1 MDLIYADENR
11 IDQGVMDA
19 YELDMAYGSDE
30 NNFTCTIDR
39 GSHCCTEGFF
49 LYVEG
54 EEYGGIV
61 DKVKVNT
68 EKDEITYSG
77 RTWHGI
83 LEKKIICPEDGQ
95 DYAVFDGEANK
106 VLQTI
111 IDRIDLGDLFEASTE
126 DTGIQIQAFQMDR
139 YIDAYTGIC
148 KMLKDADAKLNII
161 WKNKKV
167 VLSAQLRQDYS
178 QDEEFNTAQVD
189 FTIEKNYR
197 PVNHI
202 ICLGQGDLKNRAV
215 IHLFCDENGG
225 IQPYATKDIP
235 LQDSDYILGTSR
247 KVMDGEDE
255 VVEILDYPNAEITE
269 NYILLNT
276 QPSDWKKNSTAYFFQ
291 DDKDKFKEVEEV
303 EVRYKLQKIQP
314 YDWAVNFSEYY
325 VKSGNTYKNV
335 EGQTVMQLQTSQ
347 PSDWGTKYED
357 YFTKNGSSYPSVK
370 GVEKTTYRKQ
380 TKKPSDWSKNYK
392 NYFEFYSDGV
402 TSKYQNVSGIT
413 KYRYVLQTRKP
424 TDWADSCTSYYKKK
438 KKGGYEN
445 VSKTKKKKA
454 PAWRAKTYYTRIS
467 YEVPPAWKANH
478 YYTEVNT
485 VSAPA
490 WSANKYYTQND
501 NVAPAWSQNKYYS
514 ETDETVAPA
523 WTANKYF
530 KMVTDQYAVMV
541 QSAVERIEEAHQA
554 DDMKIAL
561 EETEQVYDV
570 GDIVGTSE
578 ETTGITAV
586 QEVCKKIIKI
596 NNDDVTITYEVN

>member
-139 YIDAYTGIC
+139 YIDAYSGIC

-303 EVRYKLQKIQP
+303 EVGYKLQKIQP

-380 TKKPSDWSKNYK
+380 AKKPSDWSKNYK

>member
-39 GSHCCTEGFF
+39 ESHCCTEGFF

-111 IDRIDLGDLFEASTE
+111 IDRIDLGDLFEASAE

-235 LQDSDYILGTSR
+235 LQDSDYILGTSG

-269 NYILLNT
+269 NYILLST

-303 EVRYKLQKIQP
+303 EVGYKLQKIQP

-325 VKSGNTYKNV
+325 VISGNTYKNV
-335 EGQTVMQLQTSQ
+335 EGQTVMQLQTSR

-380 TKKPSDWSKNYK
+380 AKKPSDWSKNYK

-490 WSANKYYTQND
+490 WSTNKYYTQND

-541 QSAVERIEEAHQA
+541 QNAVERMEEAHQA

>member
-161 WKNKKV
+161 WKKKKV

-303 EVRYKLQKIQP
+303 EVGYKLQKIQP

-380 TKKPSDWSKNYK
+380 AKKPSDWSKNYK

>member
-303 EVRYKLQKIQP
+303 EVGYKLQKIQP
-314 YDWAVNFSEYY
+314 YDWVVNFSEYY

-380 TKKPSDWSKNYK
+380 AKKPSDWSKNYK

>member
-30 NNFTCTIDR
+30 NNFTCAIDR
-39 GSHCCTEGFF
+39 ESHCCTEGFF

-111 IDRIDLGDLFEASTE
+111 IDRIDLGDLFEASSE

-178 QDEEFNTAQVD
+178 QDEEFNTTQVD

-225 IQPYATKDIP
+225 IQPYATKDVP

-255 VVEILDYPNAEITE
+255 VVETLDYPNAEITE
-269 NYILLNT
+269 NYILLST
-276 QPSDWKKNSTAYFFQ
+276 QPFDWKKNSTAYFFQ

-303 EVRYKLQKIQP
+303 EVGYRLQKIQP

-325 VKSGNTYKNV
+325 VKNGSTYKNV
-335 EGQTVMQLQTSQ
+335 EGQTVKQLQTSQ
-347 PSDWGTKYED
+347 PSDWSTKYED
-357 YFTKNGSSYPSVK
+357 YFTKSGSSYTSVK

-380 TKKPSDWSKNYK
+380 AKKPSDWSKNYK

-402 TSKYQNVSGIT
+402 TNKYQNVSGIT
-413 KYRYVLQTRKP
+413 KYKYVLQTRKP

-490 WSANKYYTQND
+490 WSQNKYYTQND

-523 WTANKYF
+523 WAANKYF

-541 QSAVERIEEAHQA
+541 QNAVERMEEAHQA

>member
-1 MDLIYADENR
+1 MDLIYADAHR
-11 IDQGVMDA
+11 VDQGVMDA

-39 GSHCCTEGFF
+39 ASHCCAEGFF

-68 EKDEITYSG
+68 EKDEIMYSG

-111 IDRIDLGDLFEASTE
+111 IDRIDLGDLFEASSE

-225 IQPYATKDIP
+225 IQPYATKDVP
-235 LQDSDYILGTSR
+235 LQDSDYIQGTSK

-269 NYILLNT
+269 NYILLT
-276 QPSDWKKNSTAYFFQ
+276 AQPSDWKKNSTAYFFQ
-291 DDKDKFKEVEEV
+291 DDNDKFKEVEEV
-303 EVRYKLQKIQP
+303 EVKYKPQKIQP

-325 VKSGNTYKNV
+325 VKSGSTYKNV
-335 EGQTVMQLQTSQ
+335 EGQTVKQLQTSQ
-347 PSDWGTKYED
+347 PSDWSTKYED
-357 YFTKNGSSYPSVK
+357 YFTKNGSSYTSVK
-370 GVEKTTYRKQ
+370 GVERTTYRKQ
-380 TKKPSDWSKNYK
+380 AKKPSDWSKNYK

-413 KYRYVLQTRKP
+413 KYKYVLQTRKP

-485 VSAPA
+485 TSAPA

-541 QSAVERIEEAHQA
+541 QNAVERMEKAHQA

>member
-303 EVRYKLQKIQP
+303 EVGYKLQKIQP

-357 YFTKNGSSYPSVK
+357 YFTKNGSNYPSVK

-380 TKKPSDWSKNYK
+380 AKKPSDWSKNYK

>member
-247 KVMDGEDE
+247 KVRDGEDE

-303 EVRYKLQKIQP
+303 EVGYKLQKIQP

-380 TKKPSDWSKNYK
+380 AKKPSDWSKNYK

>member
-1 MDLIYADENR
+1 MDLIYADAYR
-11 IDQGVMDA
+11 VDQGVMDA

-39 GSHCCTEGFF
+39 ESHCCTEGFF

-111 IDRIDLGDLFEASTE
+111 IDRIDLGDLFEASSK

-167 VLSAQLRQDYS
+167 ILSAQLRQDYS

-225 IQPYATKDIP
+225 IQPYATKDVP

-269 NYILLNT
+269 NYILLT
-276 QPSDWKKNSTAYFFQ
+276 AQPSDWKKNSTAYFFQ
-291 DDKDKFKEVEEV
+291 DDNDKFTEVEEV
-303 EVRYKLQKIQP
+303 EVEYKLQKIQP

-325 VKSGNTYKNV
+325 VKSGSTYKNV
-335 EGQTVMQLQTSQ
+335 EGQTVKQLQTSR
-347 PSDWGTKYED
+347 PSDWSTKYED
-357 YFTKNGSSYPSVK
+357 YFTKSGSSYTSVK
-370 GVEKTTYRKQ
+370 GVERTTYRKQ
-380 TKKPSDWSKNYK
+380 AKKPSDWSKNYK

-413 KYRYVLQTRKP
+413 KYKYVLQTRKP

-485 VSAPA
+485 TSAPA

-541 QSAVERIEEAHQA
+541 QNAVERMEKAHQA

>member
-303 EVRYKLQKIQP
+303 EVGYKLQKIQP

-380 TKKPSDWSKNYK
+380 AKKPSDWSKNYK

-541 QSAVERIEEAHQA
+541 QSAVERIEEAHQD

>member
-303 EVRYKLQKIQP
+303 EVGYKLQKIQP

-380 TKKPSDWSKNYK
+380 AKKPSDWSKNYK

-514 ETDETVAPA
+514 ETDETVALA

>member
-303 EVRYKLQKIQP
+303 EVGYKLQKIQP

-380 TKKPSDWSKNYK
+380 AKKPSDWSKNYK

-501 NVAPAWSQNKYYS
+501 NVAPTWSQNKYYS

>member
-303 EVRYKLQKIQP
+303 EVGYKLQKIQP

-357 YFTKNGSSYPSVK
+357 YFTKNGSSYPAVK

-380 TKKPSDWSKNYK
+380 AKKPSDWSKNYK

>member
-303 EVRYKLQKIQP
+303 EVGYKLQKIQP

-380 TKKPSDWSKNYK
+380 AKKPSDWSKNYK

-523 WTANKYF
+523 WIANKYF

>member
-68 EKDEITYSG
+68 EKAEITYSG

-269 NYILLNT
+269 NYILLST

-303 EVRYKLQKIQP
+303 EVGYKLQKIQP

-335 EGQTVMQLQTSQ
+335 EGKTVMQLQTSQ

-380 TKKPSDWSKNYK
+380 AKKPSDWSKNYK

>member
-235 LQDSDYILGTSR
+235 LQDSDYIMGTSR

-303 EVRYKLQKIQP
+303 EVGYKLQKIQP

-380 TKKPSDWSKNYK
+380 AKKPSDWSKNYK

>member
-247 KVMDGEDE
+247 KVMDGENE

-303 EVRYKLQKIQP
+303 EVGYKLQKIQP

-380 TKKPSDWSKNYK
+380 AKKPSDWSKNYK

>member
-1 MDLIYADENR
+1 
-11 IDQGVMDA
+11 
-19 YELDMAYGSDE
+19 
-30 NNFTCTIDR
+30 
-39 GSHCCTEGFF
+39 
-49 LYVEG
+49 
-54 EEYGGIV
+54 
-61 DKVKVNT
+61 
-68 EKDEITYSG
+68 
-77 RTWHGI
+77 
-83 LEKKIICPEDGQ
+83 
-95 DYAVFDGEANK
+95 
-106 VLQTI
+106 
-111 IDRIDLGDLFEASTE
+111 
-126 DTGIQIQAFQMDR
+126 MDR

-225 IQPYATKDIP
+225 IQPYATKDVP
-235 LQDSDYILGTSR
+235 LQDSDYIPGTSK

-269 NYILLNT
+269 NYILLT
-276 QPSDWKKNSTAYFFQ
+276 SQPSDWKKNSTAYFFQ
-291 DDKDKFKEVEEV
+291 DDNDKFKEVEEV
-303 EVRYKLQKIQP
+303 EVEYKLQKIQP

-325 VKSGNTYKNV
+325 VKSGSTYKNV
-335 EGQTVMQLQTSQ
+335 EGQTVKQLQTSQ
-347 PSDWGTKYED
+347 PSDWSTKYED
-357 YFTKNGSSYPSVK
+357 YFTKSGSSYTSVK
-370 GVEKTTYRKQ
+370 GVERTTYRKQ
-380 TKKPSDWSKNYK
+380 AKKPSDWSKNYK

-413 KYRYVLQTRKP
+413 KYKYVLQTRKP

-485 VSAPA
+485 TSAPA

-541 QSAVERIEEAHQA
+541 QNAVERMEKAHQA

>member
-111 IDRIDLGDLFEASTE
+111 IDQIDLGDLFEASTE

-303 EVRYKLQKIQP
+303 EVGYKLQKIQP

-380 TKKPSDWSKNYK
+380 AKKPSDWSKNYK

>member
-139 YIDAYTGIC
+139 YIDAYTGIY

-303 EVRYKLQKIQP
+303 EVGYKLQKIQP

-380 TKKPSDWSKNYK
+380 AKKPPDWSKNYK

>member
-303 EVRYKLQKIQP
+303 EVGYKLQKIQP

-325 VKSGNTYKNV
+325 VKSGNTYKKV

-380 TKKPSDWSKNYK
+380 AKKPSDWSKNYK

>member
-1 MDLIYADENR
+1 MDLIHADAHR
-11 IDQGVMDA
+11 VDQGVMDA

-39 GSHCCTEGFF
+39 ASHCCKEGFF

-54 EEYGGIV
+54 EEYGGII

-111 IDRIDLGDLFEASTE
+111 IDRIDLGDLFEASSE

-225 IQPYATKDIP
+225 IQPYATKDVP
-235 LQDSDYILGTSR
+235 LQDSDYIMGTSR
-247 KVMDGEDE
+247 KVMDGENE

-269 NYILLNT
+269 NYILLST

-291 DDKDKFKEVEEV
+291 DDNDKFKEVEEV
-303 EVRYKLQKIQP
+303 EVEYKLQKIQP

-325 VKSGNTYKNV
+325 VKNGSTYKNV
-335 EGQTVMQLQTSQ
+335 EGQTVKQLQTSQ
-347 PSDWGTKYED
+347 PSDWSTKYED
-357 YFTKNGSSYPSVK
+357 YFTKSGSSYTSVK
-370 GVEKTTYRKQ
+370 GVERTTYRKQ
-380 TKKPSDWSKNYK
+380 AKKPSDWSKNYK

-413 KYRYVLQTRKP
+413 KYKYVLQTRKP

-454 PAWRAKTYYTRIS
+454 PAWRTKTYYTRIS

-485 VSAPA
+485 TSAPA

-523 WTANKYF
+523 WTANKFF

-541 QSAVERIEEAHQA
+541 QNAVERMEKAHQA

>member
-303 EVRYKLQKIQP
+303 EVGYKLQKIQP

-357 YFTKNGSSYPSVK
+357 YFAKNGSSYPSVK

-380 TKKPSDWSKNYK
+380 AKKPSDWSKNYK

>member
-49 LYVEG
+49 MYVEG

-303 EVRYKLQKIQP
+303 EVGYKLQKIQP

-380 TKKPSDWSKNYK
+380 AKKPSDWSKNYK

>member
-303 EVRYKLQKIQP
+303 EVGYKLQKIKP

-380 TKKPSDWSKNYK
+380 AKKPSDWSKNYK

>member
-39 GSHCCTEGFF
+39 ESHCCTEGFF

-303 EVRYKLQKIQP
+303 EVGYKLQKIQP

-370 GVEKTTYRKQ
+370 GAEKTTYRKQ
-380 TKKPSDWSKNYK
+380 AKKPSDWSKNYK

>member
-303 EVRYKLQKIQP
+303 EVGYKLQKIQP

-357 YFTKNGSSYPSVK
+357 YFTKNGSSYHSVK

-380 TKKPSDWSKNYK
+380 AKKPSDWSKNYK

-402 TSKYQNVSGIT
+402 TSKYQNVSGIA

>member
-303 EVRYKLQKIQP
+303 EVGYKLQKIQP

-380 TKKPSDWSKNYK
+380 AKKPSDWSKNYK

-402 TSKYQNVSGIT
+402 TSKYQNVSGIA

-454 PAWRAKTYYTRIS
+454 PAWSAKTYYTRIS

>member
-303 EVRYKLQKIQP
+303 EVGYKLQKIQP
-314 YDWAVNFSEYY
+314 YDWAVNLSEYY

-380 TKKPSDWSKNYK
+380 AKKPSDWSKNYK

-596 NNDDVTITYEVN
+596 NNDDATITYEVN

>member
-303 EVRYKLQKIQP
+303 EVGYKLQKIQP

-380 TKKPSDWSKNYK
+380 AKKPSDWSKNYK

-501 NVAPAWSQNKYYS
+501 NVAPAWRQNKYYS

>member
-126 DTGIQIQAFQMDR
+126 DTEIQIQAFQMDR

-303 EVRYKLQKIQP
+303 EVGYKLQKIQP

-380 TKKPSDWSKNYK
+380 AKKPSDWSKNYK

>member
-1 MDLIYADENR
+1 MDLIYADAHR
-11 IDQGVMDA
+11 VDQGVMDA

-39 GSHCCTEGFF
+39 ASHCCTEGFF

-68 EKDEITYSG
+68 EKDEIMYSG

-111 IDRIDLGDLFEASTE
+111 IDRIDLGDLFEASSE

-167 VLSAQLRQDYS
+167 ILSAQLRQDYS

-225 IQPYATKDIP
+225 IQPYATKDVP

-269 NYILLNT
+269 NYILLT
-276 QPSDWKKNSTAYFFQ
+276 AQPSDWKKNSTAYFFQ
-291 DDKDKFKEVEEV
+291 DDNDKFTEVEEV
-303 EVRYKLQKIQP
+303 EVEYKLQKIQP

-325 VKSGNTYKNV
+325 VKSGSTYKNV
-335 EGQTVMQLQTSQ
+335 EGQTVKQLQTSR
-347 PSDWGTKYED
+347 PSDWSAKYED
-357 YFTKNGSSYPSVK
+357 YFTKSGSSYTSVK
-370 GVEKTTYRKQ
+370 GVERTTYRKQ
-380 TKKPSDWSKNYK
+380 AKKPSDWSKNYK

-413 KYRYVLQTRKP
+413 KYKYVLQTRKP

-485 VSAPA
+485 TSAPA

-541 QSAVERIEEAHQA
+541 QNAVERMEKAHQA

-578 ETTGITAV
+578 EITGITAV

>member
-1 MDLIYADENR
+1 MDLIHADAHR
-11 IDQGVMDA
+11 VDQGVMDA

-39 GSHCCTEGFF
+39 ASHCCKEGFF

-54 EEYGGIV
+54 EEYGGII

-111 IDRIDLGDLFEASTE
+111 IDRIDLGDLFEASSE

-202 ICLGQGDLKNRAV
+202 ICLGQGNLKNRAV

-225 IQPYATKDIP
+225 IQPYATKDVP
-235 LQDSDYILGTSR
+235 LQDSDYIPGTSK
-247 KVMDGEDE
+247 KVMDGENE

-269 NYILLNT
+269 NYILLT
-276 QPSDWKKNSTAYFFQ
+276 AQPSDWKKNSTAYFFQ
-291 DDKDKFKEVEEV
+291 DEYDKFKEVEEV
-303 EVRYKLQKIQP
+303 EVEYKLQKIQP

-325 VKSGNTYKNV
+325 VKSGSTYKNV
-335 EGQTVMQLQTSQ
+335 EGQTVKQLQTSQ
-347 PSDWGTKYED
+347 PSDWSTKYED
-357 YFTKNGSSYPSVK
+357 YFTKNGSSYTSVK

-380 TKKPSDWSKNYK
+380 AKKPSDWSKNYK

-413 KYRYVLQTRKP
+413 KYKYVLQTRKP

-454 PAWRAKTYYTRIS
+454 PAWRTKTYYTRIS

-485 VSAPA
+485 TSAPA

-523 WTANKYF
+523 WTANKFF

-541 QSAVERIEEAHQA
+541 QNAVERMEKAHQA

-578 ETTGITAV
+578 ETTGIMAV

-596 NNDDVTITYEVN
+596 KNDDVTITYEVN

>member
-1 MDLIYADENR
+1 MDLIYADAHR
-11 IDQGVMDA
+11 VDQGVMDA

-39 GSHCCTEGFF
+39 ESHCCTEGFF

-111 IDRIDLGDLFEASTE
+111 IDRIDLGDLFEASSE

-148 KMLKDADAKLNII
+148 KMMKDADAKLNII

-202 ICLGQGDLKNRAV
+202 ICLGRGDLKNRAV

-225 IQPYATKDIP
+225 IQPYATKDVP
-235 LQDSDYILGTSR
+235 LQDSDYITGTSK
-247 KVMDGEDE
+247 KVMYGEDE

-269 NYILLNT
+269 NYILLT
-276 QPSDWKKNSTAYFFQ
+276 AQPSDWKKNSTAYFFQ
-291 DDKDKFKEVEEV
+291 DDNDKFKEVEEV
-303 EVRYKLQKIQP
+303 EVEYKLQKIQP
-314 YDWAVNFSEYY
+314 YDWDVNFSEYY
-325 VKSGNTYKNV
+325 VKSGSTYKNV
-335 EGQTVMQLQTSQ
+335 EGQTVKQLQTSR
-347 PSDWGTKYED
+347 PSDWSTKYED
-357 YFTKNGSSYPSVK
+357 YFTKSGSSYTSVK
-370 GVEKTTYRKQ
+370 GVERTTYRKQ
-380 TKKPSDWSKNYK
+380 AKKPSDWSKNYK

-413 KYRYVLQTRKP
+413 KYKYVLQTRKP

-485 VSAPA
+485 TSAPE

-501 NVAPAWSQNKYYS
+501 NVAPAWSQNKYYC

-541 QSAVERIEEAHQA
+541 QNAVERMEKAHQA

>member
-39 GSHCCTEGFF
+39 ESHCCTEGFF

-303 EVRYKLQKIQP
+303 EVGHKLQKIQP

-380 TKKPSDWSKNYK
+380 AKKPSDWSKNYK

>member
-303 EVRYKLQKIQP
+303 EVGYKLQKIQP

-380 TKKPSDWSKNYK
+380 SKKPSDWSKNYK

>member
-161 WKNKKV
+161 WKNKKA

-303 EVRYKLQKIQP
+303 EVGYKLQKIQP

-380 TKKPSDWSKNYK
+380 AKKPSDWSKNYK

>member
-303 EVRYKLQKIQP
+303 EVGYKLQKIQP

-347 PSDWGTKYED
+347 PSDWGIKYED

-380 TKKPSDWSKNYK
+380 AKKPSDWSKNYK

>member
-303 EVRYKLQKIQP
+303 EVGYKLQKIQP

-380 TKKPSDWSKNYK
+380 AKKPSDWSKNYK

-424 TDWADSCTSYYKKK
+424 TDWADSCASYYKKK